1 MVQASGKLVLVDKLL
16 PKLKAGGHKVL
27 IFSQMIRVLDILEDY
42 LIQMRFT
49 YERIDGRIRGELRQE
64 AIDRYSKPDSDRFAF
79 LLCTR
84 AGGLGINL
92 TAADTVIIYDSDWNP
107 QNDLQAQARCH
118 RIGQKNS
125 VKIYRLIT
133 RNTYEREMFDKASL
147 KLGLDKAILQSMRN
161 EDKFNPA
168 QNSNLQ
174 LSKKE
179 IEDLLKKGAYGAI
192 MEDDNAGDKFCEED
206 IDKILQQRSTVIQIE
221 GGEKGSTFSKASFQ
235 TAETNDISIDDPEFW
250 QKWAKKAD
258 IDIEEKLNP
267 KDERIIYEPRRRT
280 QTRRYGGPDDLLE
293 ESEYSSSDTDEN
305 DPNKEKDGKGKRGK
319 RSKRNKGANGDGNE
333 NDGDYN
339 GNDDDDSNVWSRD
352 ECYKVEKNLLIYGWS
367 RWAKIL
373 RHCEFSSKKKCG
385 VQSEQ
390 DVENLS
396 RTIIAY
402 TLKNYQGDETIKQF
416 ILELI
421 DPSKSNFDD
430 LKSHSGLAAPV
441 GRGKKP
447 RPKNSDAKADKDKAE
462 TADVDKEKEDKEQDS
477 EAPVSNVNDLEWAKN
492 AEDLLGDENYK
503 KHLIRQANRILLR
516 LRMLFYIKHE
526 IIGDEAAA
534 KIDEEDVAI
543 ESAESSQAPLPDI
556 LLPEVLADLPADW
569 WDKTCD
575 TSMFIGVYKHGY
587 EKYMLM
593 RLDPKLCF
601 LQLCGPPDAQDLLA
615 EQQQLEDVNDEN
627 VEVADVDTENT
638 ETSSVKKPQ
647 AKSKSK
653 NKDGESTGYKK
664 FPTVSELNN
673 RLRRMITSVQKFKKQ
688 EQLMSKRNAE
698 RQEKRLSKLASTQE
712 KAAMRQIEK
721 QSKWSRREEQ
731 NFYRAISTFGVD
743 CVDKANNVYAWE
755 RFKEIAQLD
764 KKLDETLTDY
774 YNSFYYMCKKVCNKL
789 AEDEPLPMNEVQV
802 EVISEERASR
812 CLQRIDLLNKVRHDV
827 LKHDKFD
834 EWISERCMASSDLP
848 DWWIPGKHDREL
860 IVAAARYG
868 ITRTEFYFTSDPEF
882 SFKEYLGKYMKHIE
896 DLMDEDNEAAL
907 AADGESAVR
916 NVDPIQYY
924 FQNQAKIQ
932 ISFKEVLSKEIIV
945 RKAKEEDKV
954 VKEEKTESEK
964 KDSKP
969 TSPKE
974 SPKKVEVDDENKEK
988 QPAEEEKKE
997 EKEEAEK
1004 DGMDVETT
1012 TTESPSKEKR
1022 KSTESTKDEEE
1033 KEKEEKDEK
1042 DELMIVD
1049 ETINE
1054 SKTEKLEVVE
1064 EENDEKAKEVDDKK
1078 ENEEE
1083 QEEKKEEQE
1092 EVKVKEEAVEE
1103 TTKSAEEK
1111 EPADS
1116 EKAEDKEIK
1125 PESDENEAKEC
1136 DKKEEEEKETPPVEK
1151 VESETKVASPKSVE
1165 QVETEP
1171 ANQKPAETEQ
1181 LKEEKIEAD
1190 PVVQPEIK
1198 PTQPLTL
1205 SYFAGNTV
1213 PMIMWPKDR
1222 VISNRLENIIQLFE
1236 SNGEWP
1242 QRTLFMYTPAPNMPG
1257 TPLGSNPFSISNL
1270 VGSSLNPQ
1278 ALLLAEQRKLMMSPM
1293 LGDNNSMDGMNET
1306 DMYDYDNSNTD
1317 MNDDYYKSDSKYQK
1331 PKRGRPP
1338 KLDLPQMASSLG
1350 VSAASATA
1358 MAADPANKIRNLLGG
1373 SSVSSPSNNGR
1384 EGRHRSNMS
1393 LAEDQDMGSDYDT
1406 PSPTRLKSG
1415 KKGGDENNKSGF
1427 LEPGEIFRPKST
1439 RGITK
1444 GQPLEDSFD
1453 EGSFSKANLNK
1464 RGRKSSIKEPIGS
1477 SSNQNSMDLEAA
1489 LSGAANSADAS
1500 AAAAIQQLA
1509 ALFMTPGQDPD
1520 ERIPMINVED
1530 GTRLVGNKAPKRGDL
1545 ARWLMTHPNYLPDQS
1560 ELISMTLK
1568 NQAALNNPSSSSSSS
1583 SNERNMRRM
1592 SKSLKQ
1598 DYMETSSI
1606 DEEPPS
1612 PPPKSKQE
1620 QFGNQKQQLNNN
1632 NNNNQN
1638 KNQQS
1643 SKPPQQ
1649 QAAATTSSSFDPNA
1663 PLVLFNKVTNKRLN
1677 SQKVPMW
1684 KALASFLEK
1693 NEQVYIDPTCNELV
1707 RAKFGRNNLP
1717 EIVKSRMI
1725 NVNKANPSNKPN
1737 NNNNQSQQQQQTRS
1751 NSNSSTI
1758 SHSPPPQ
1765 SSKSSSNNNNQSR
1778 NKPSKPNNSQ
1788 QQQQQQQQQQG
1799 LFNPFSPD
1807 SAAAAQLQG
1816 LTDLLSAAGQ
1826 VDLNNPLAGFMAAA
1840 LAGQG
1845 GAGGLPFGGLASG
1858 APNPFLMAP
1867 FGGMPGMPGANPL
1880 ANPLLADLFK
1890 NMPPGFDMNSF
1901 DELTAQLAAA
1911 QAQALQQPD
1920 SPSAKSMNESSSKQ
1934 SNESKQ
1940 SSSNNNSSSNKNK
1953 ERERERNRDQSEH
1966 RDNRELRDKRAEA
1979 DNNKSQKKPAPSSNS
1994 SNRDKESSES
2004 KNSNNNNNN
2013 SQKSSSSSNK
2023 QPSSNSIDSKL
2034 NKGQSSSS
2042 SSKKPN
2048 ESSSSS
2054 SSASR
2059 NANSSKDNN
2068 KNMDLAAAMQHMDP
2082 NAAALAASM
2091 MDQEKMLQEMMN
2103 LSQFA
2108 SAFPNNPFYGL
2119 SGLPGFPAP
2128 SMPSLSSSLLG
2139 NSSKNNRGRSQ
2150 SPSQNANGR
2159 DRSVS
2164 PTSSVA
2170 SNISQQQ
2177 APLDFNMFMNNLM
2190 NYQLMGGANGAG
2202 SFTAPLPP
2210 PPLGLPGLPGDLSK
2224 LPVELLTALA
2234 QSGGVG
2240 GMGGLDPSMFSALAQ
2255 LNSLSNNVSNEEVAS
2270 SKESRN
2276 QASKNHQSNKSSSS
2290 SNKPSSGSSSHHHN
2304 SSSSKSSSSNGS
2316 SNMKSSSSSSS
2327 SSSKIP
2333 PKPSSN
2339 NQMKKP
2345 SGDQGLDL
2353 TMKKPSSF
2361 SSSSSS
2367 KPSSKPSSDKLRP
2380 PAK

>member
-1 MVQASGKLVLVDKLL
+1 
-16 PKLKAGGHKVL
+16 
-27 IFSQMIRVLDILEDY
+27 
-42 LIQMRFT
+42 
-49 YERIDGRIRGELRQE
+49 
-64 AIDRYSKPDSDRFAF
+64 
-79 LLCTR
+79 
-84 AGGLGINL
+84 
-92 TAADTVIIYDSDWNP
+92 
-107 QNDLQAQARCH
+107 
-118 RIGQKNS
+118 
-125 VKIYRLIT
+125 
-133 RNTYEREMFDKASL
+133 
-147 KLGLDKAILQSMRN
+147 
-161 EDKFNPA
+161 
-168 QNSNLQ
+168 
-174 LSKKE
+174 
-179 IEDLLKKGAYGAI
+179 
-192 MEDDNAGDKFCEED
+192 ME
-206 IDKILQQRSTVIQIE
+206 
-221 GGEKGSTFSKASFQ
+221 
-235 TAETNDISIDDPEFW
+235 
-250 QKWAKKAD
+250 
-258 IDIEEKLNP
+258 
-267 KDERIIYEPRRRT
+267 
-280 QTRRYGGPDDLLE
+280 
-293 ESEYSSSDTDEN
+293 
-305 DPNKEKDGKGKRGK
+305 
-319 RSKRNKGANGDGNE
+319 
-333 NDGDYN
+333 
-339 GNDDDDSNVWSRD
+339 
-352 ECYKVEKNLLIYGWS
+352 
-367 RWAKIL
+367 
-373 RHCEFSSKKKCG
+373 
-385 VQSEQ
+385 
-390 DVENLS
+390 
-396 RTIIAY
+396 
-402 TLKNYQGDETIKQF
+402 
-416 ILELI
+416 
-421 DPSKSNFDD
+421 
-430 LKSHSGLAAPV
+430 
-441 GRGKKP
+441 
-447 RPKNSDAKADKDKAE
+447 
-462 TADVDKEKEDKEQDS
+462 
-477 EAPVSNVNDLEWAKN
+477 
-492 AEDLLGDENYK
+492 
-503 KHLIRQANRILLR
+503 
-516 LRMLFYIKHE
+516 
-526 IIGDEAAA
+526 
-534 KIDEEDVAI
+534 
-543 ESAESSQAPLPDI
+543 
-556 LLPEVLADLPADW
+556 
-569 WDKTCD
+569 
-575 TSMFIGVYKHGY
+575 
-587 EKYMLM
+587 
-593 RLDPKLCF
+593 
-601 LQLCGPPDAQDLLA
+601 
-615 EQQQLEDVNDEN
+615 
-627 VEVADVDTENT
+627 
-638 ETSSVKKPQ
+638 
-647 AKSKSK
+647 
-653 NKDGESTGYKK
+653 
-664 FPTVSELNN
+664 
-673 RLRRMITSVQKFKKQ
+673 
-688 EQLMSKRNAE
+688 
-698 RQEKRLSKLASTQE
+698 
-712 KAAMRQIEK
+712 
-721 QSKWSRREEQ
+721 
-731 NFYRAISTFGVD
+731 
-743 CVDKANNVYAWE
+743 
-755 RFKEIAQLD
+755 
-764 KKLDETLTDY
+764 
-774 YNSFYYMCKKVCNKL
+774 
-789 AEDEPLPMNEVQV
+789 
-802 EVISEERASR
+802 
-812 CLQRIDLLNKVRHDV
+812 
-827 LKHDKFD
+827 
-834 EWISERCMASSDLP
+834 
-848 DWWIPGKHDREL
+848 
-860 IVAAARYG
+860 
-868 ITRTEFYFTSDPEF
+868 
-882 SFKEYLGKYMKHIE
+882 
-896 DLMDEDNEAAL
+896 
-907 AADGESAVR
+907 
-916 NVDPIQYY
+916 
-924 FQNQAKIQ
+924 
-932 ISFKEVLSKEIIV
+932 
-945 RKAKEEDKV
+945 
-954 VKEEKTESEK
+954 
-964 KDSKP
+964 
-969 TSPKE
+969 
-974 SPKKVEVDDENKEK
+974 
-988 QPAEEEKKE
+988 
-997 EKEEAEK
+997 
-1004 DGMDVETT
+1004 
-1012 TTESPSKEKR
+1012 
-1022 KSTESTKDEEE
+1022 ESTKP
-1033 KEKEEKDEK
+1033 
-1042 DELMIVD
+1042 
-1049 ETINE
+1049 
-1054 SKTEKLEVVE
+1054 
-1064 EENDEKAKEVDDKK
+1064 
-1078 ENEEE
+1078 
-1083 QEEKKEEQE
+1083 
-1092 EVKVKEEAVEE
+1092 
-1103 TTKSAEEK
+1103 AEEK
-1111 EPADS
+1111 EPIDS
-1116 EKAEDKEIK
+1116 EKVEEDKEIK

-1136 DKKEEEEKETPPVEK
+1136 DKKDELKETPPE
-1151 VESETKVASPKSVE
+1151 EKVASPKSVE

-1171 ANQKPAETEQ
+1171 AKQKPAETDQ

-1190 PVVQPEIK
+1190 PVVQSEIK
-1198 PTQPLTL
+1198 PSQPLTL

-1242 QRTLFMYTPAPNMPG
+1242 QRTLFMYTPAQNMPG

-1270 VGSSLNPQ
+1270 VGSSSLNPQ

-1293 LGDNNSMDGMNET
+1293 LADNNSMDGMNET

-1358 MAADPANKIRNLLGG
+1358 MAADPANKIRNLLG
-1373 SSVSSPSNNGR
+1373 SSVSSPSNGR
-1384 EGRHRSNMS
+1384 ESRHRSNMS

-1415 KKGGDENNKSGF
+1415 KKGGGDENNKSGF

-1453 EGSFSKANLNK
+1453 DGSFSKANLNK

-1568 NQAALNNPSSSSSSS
+1568 NQAALNNPTSSSSSS

-1606 DEEPPS
+1606 DEEPLSPPP
-1612 PPPKSKQE
+1612 PPPKSKQD
-1620 QFGNQKQQLNNN
+1620 QFGNQKQL

-1649 QAAATTSSSFDPNA
+1649 QAATSSSFDPNA

-1684 KALASFLEK
+1684 KALPSFLEK

-1725 NVNKANPSNKPN
+1725 NVNKSNPSNKPN
-1737 NNNNQSQQQQQTRS
+1737 NNNNNNQSQQQQTRS
-1751 NSNSSTI
+1751 NSNSSNI

-1765 SSKSSSNNNNQSR
+1765 SSKSNNNNNNQSR
-1778 NKPSKPNNSQ
+1778 NKPSKPNNS
-1788 QQQQQQQQQQG
+1788 QQQQQQQQQG

-1920 SPSAKSMNESSSKQ
+1920 SPSAKSINESSSKQ

-1940 SSSNNNSSSNKNK
+1940 SSSNNNSNKNK

-1966 RDNRELRDKRAEA
+1966 RENRELRDKRVEA
-1979 DNNKSQKKPAPSSNS
+1979 DNNKMKKPAPSSNS
-1994 SNRDKESSES
+1994 SSRDKESSES
-2004 KNSNNNNNN
+2004 KNSNSNNNN
-2013 SQKSSSSSNK
+2013 SQKSSSSNK

-2042 SSKKPN
+2042 SSSKKPN
-2048 ESSSSS
+2048 ESS

-2059 NANSSKDNN
+2059 NANSSKDNSN

-2128 SMPSLSSSLLG
+2128 SMPSLPSSMLA
-2139 NSSKNNRGRSQ
+2139 NNSKNNRGRSQ

-2276 QASKNHQSNKSSSS
+2276 QSSKNHQSNKSSSS

-2367 KPSSKPSSDKLRP
+2367 SKPSSKPSSDKLRP